1 MAAKFVPPPPEHLF
15 SGTKYSNFHLKVYT
29 PRVPT
34 SVYMYWVP
42 IIHRIYI
49 PQLNIFITR

>member
-1 MAAKFVPPPPEHLF
+1 MAAKFVPHLRHKIFKF
-15 SGTKYSNFHLKVYT
+15 SFKIRYFYT

-42 IIHRIYI
+42 VIHMLYI
-49 PQLNIFITR
+49 TQLNIFITR